1 MLMTI
6 AFHCTLADIRQ
17 ALALPDFDTIV
28 AQEKMMPFGRAQRT
42 LPEDHDALRVG
53 AVLVLLYER
62 DGELF
67 LVLTKRQE
75 HLPAHAGQISFPGGR
90 HEETESL
97 LATALRETEEEVGV
111 PQTAVIPLGQLST
124 IYIPPS
130 GFVVHPFVGW
140 YQNGSA
146 PTFYPAAA
154 EVSQIIEVPL
164 ALLLDPATA
173 VVEPW
178 EFKGYE
184 VMVPYFAI
192 QEHKVWGATAIM
204 LSELVERLRAVI
216 SGP

>member
-1 MLMTI
+1 M
-6 AFHCTLADIRQ
+6 
-17 ALALPDFDTIV
+17 
-28 AQEKMMPFGRAQRT
+28 
-42 LPEDHDALRVG
+42 
-53 AVLVLLYER
+53 
-62 DGELF
+62 
-67 LVLTKRQE
+67 
-75 HLPAHAGQISFPGGR
+75 
-90 HEETESL
+90 
-97 LATALRETEEEVGV
+97 

-140 YQNGSA
+140 YQNGSS

-216 SGP
+216 SKP